1 MPVLVLSPCKS
12 QTLSKCLSHFFK
24 KEKKREIKKK
34 KEEEGT
40 FAISDHKDK
49 NQGAQEVVLDNAAHS
64 AV

>member
-12 QTLSKCLSHFFK
+12 QTLSKCLSHFFFL
-24 KEKKREIKKK
+24 KKREIKKK